1 MAIIEARGLA
11 RDFTSRKRT
20 VHAVRGVDLTV
31 EEGEIVGFLG
41 PNGAGKT
48 TTLRMLTTLL
58 RPTSGTATVAGSD
71 LLRDPLG
78 VRKRIGFVPQAIGQT
93 QGGTSDNALVIEEL
107 MDQGTAYR
115 IPRAETARRAAAL
128 VQQLDLGGLDQRF
141 VKTLSGGQRRRLEIA
156 LGLVHRPPL
165 VFLDEPTTGLDPQSR
180 SNMWEHIRRLRSE
193 LGTTVFLTTHY
204 LDEADALC
212 DRLFVIDNGVTVA
225 VGTPDE
231 LKRRVSGDVVTLS
244 VNGSPAGD
252 ETEAAR
258 SLLEA
263 LPVVRELAVAGGSL
277 RLTVEHGE
285 EALPVLLRTLD
296 GAGITMSAIS
306 LARPTLDDVFLTLTG
321 RSLRDDSPGRPGG
334 ETVGGG
340 EPELAG
346 AGSAAGTGGGA
357 GPVGTTSTT
366 GKE

>member
-1 MAIIEARGLA
+1 MSIIEARGLA

-31 EEGEIVGFLG
+31 QDGEIVGFLG

-58 RPTSGTATVAGSD
+58 RPTAGTATVAGAD

-93 QGGTSDNALVIEEL
+93 QGGTSDNSLVIEEL
-107 MDQGTAYR
+107 LDQGTAYR
-115 IPRAETARRAAAL
+115 VGRAETRRRAAAL
-128 VQQLDLGGLDQRF
+128 IEQLDLGGLDQRY

-156 LGLVHRPPL
+156 LGLVHQPPL

-212 DRLFVIDNGVTVA
+212 DRLFVIDHGVTVA

-231 LKRRVSGDVVTLS
+231 LKRRISGDVVTLS
-244 VNGSPAGD
+244 VSSAANHGA
-252 ETEAAR
+252 TEAAR
-258 SLLEA
+258 SLVA
-263 LPVVRELAVAGGSL
+263 ASPVVREVTVADGAL

-306 LARPTLDDVFLTLTG
+306 LSRPTLDDVFLTLTG
-321 RSLRDDSPGRPGG
+321 RSLRDDSPGGAHGG
-334 ETVGGG
+334 GDG

-346 AGSAAGTGGGA
+346 A
-357 GPVGTTSTT
+357 STA

>member
-1 MAIIEARGLA
+1 MAIIEASGLA
-11 RDFTSRKRT
+11 RDFKSRKRT

-31 EEGEIVGFLG
+31 GEGEIVGFLG

-58 RPTSGTATVAGSD
+58 RPTAGTATVAGAD

-78 VRKRIGFVPQAIGQT
+78 VRKRIGFVPQAIGRT

-128 VQQLDLGGLDQRF
+128 VEQLDLGGLGQRY

-156 LGLVHRPPL
+156 LGLVHQPPL

-180 SNMWEHIRRLRSE
+180 SNMWEHIRRLRSD

-212 DRLFVIDNGVTVA
+212 DRLFVIDHGVTVA
-225 VGTPDE
+225 VGTPDA
-231 LKRRVSGDVVTLS
+231 LKRHVSGDVVTLS
-244 VNGSPAGD
+244 VNGA
-252 ETEAAR
+252 TESAR
-258 SLLEA
+258 TLLTDS
-263 LPVVRELAVAGGSL
+263 PVVRELTVADGSL

-296 GAGITMSAIS
+296 GAGITMSSIS
-306 LARPTLDDVFLTLTG
+306 LSRPTLDDVFLTLTG
-321 RSLRDDSPGRPGG
+321 RSLRDDSPGGAEG
-334 ETVGGG
+334 AGG

-346 AGSAAGTGGGA
+346 IAGTSGVNETA
-357 GPVGTTSTT
+357 

>member
-58 RPTSGTATVAGSD
+58 RPTAGTAVVAGAD

-93 QGGTSDNALVIEEL
+93 QGGTSDNSLVIEEL
-107 MDQGTAYR
+107 LDQGTAYR
-115 IPRAETARRAAAL
+115 IGREETRRRAAAL
-128 VQQLDLGGLDQRF
+128 LEQLDLGGLDQRY

-156 LGLVHRPPL
+156 LGLVHQPSL

-212 DRLFVIDNGVTVA
+212 DRLFVIDHGVTVA

-231 LKRRVSGDVVTLS
+231 LKRRISGDVVTLS
-244 VNGSPAGD
+244 VNGAAGSD
-252 ETEAAR
+252 GTAAAR
-258 SLLEA
+258 SVLAES
-263 LPVVRELAVAGGSL
+263 PVVQEITVSDEVL
-277 RLTVEHGE
+277 RLTVEQGE
-285 EALPVLLRTLD
+285 QALPVLLRALD

-306 LARPTLDDVFLTLTG
+306 LSRPTLDDVFLTLTG
-321 RSLRDDSPGRPGG
+321 RSLRDDSPGGAGNGTDGG
-334 ETVGGG
+334 
-340 EPELAG
+340 PELAG
-346 AGSAAGTGGGA
+346 VAGATGI
-357 GPVGTTSTT
+357 T

>member
-31 EEGEIVGFLG
+31 EEGEVVGFLG

-58 RPTSGTATVAGSD
+58 RPTAGTAVVAGAD

-93 QGGTSDNALVIEEL
+93 QGGTSDNSLVIEEL
-107 MDQGTAYR
+107 LDQGTAYR
-115 IPRAETARRAAAL
+115 IGREETRRRAAAL
-128 VQQLDLGGLDQRF
+128 IDQLDLGGLDQRY

-156 LGLVHRPPL
+156 LGLVHQPPL

-180 SNMWEHIRRLRSE
+180 SNMWEHIRRLRSD

-212 DRLFVIDNGVTVA
+212 DRLFVIDHGVTVA

-244 VNGSPAGD
+244 VNGAANHGAPNDGTA
-252 ETEAAR
+252 AAR
-258 SLLEA
+258 PLLAA
-263 LPVVRELAVAGGSL
+263 LPVVREVAEADGSL
-277 RLTVEHGE
+277 RLTVERGE

-306 LARPTLDDVFLTLTG
+306 LSRPTLDDVFLTLTG
-321 RSLRDDSPGRPGG
+321 RSLRDDSPGGDGG
-334 ETVGGG
+334 GGGGAGG

-346 AGSAAGTGGGA
+346 AGAAGVTGTA
-357 GPVGTTSTT
+357 

>member
-11 RDFTSRKRT
+11 KDFTSRKRT

-48 TTLRMLTTLL
+48 TTLRMLNTLL
-58 RPTSGTATVAGSD
+58 RPTAGTATVAGAD
-71 LLRDPLG
+71 LLRDPLE

-93 QGGTSDNALVIEEL
+93 QGGTTDNNLVIEEL
-107 MDQGTAYR
+107 LDQGAAYR
-115 IPRAETARRAAAL
+115 IGKAETARRAAQL
-128 VQQLDLGGLDQRF
+128 IEQLDLGGLDQRF

-156 LGLVHRPPL
+156 LGLVHQPSL

-180 SNMWEHIRRLRSE
+180 SNMWEHIRRIRSE

-212 DRLFVIDNGVTVA
+212 DRLFIIDRGVTVA

-231 LKRRVSGDVVTLS
+231 LKRRVSGDVVTLR
-244 VNGSPAGD
+244 VNGQLP
-252 ETEAAR
+252 AAR
-258 SLLEA
+258 ALLAEQ
-263 LPVVRELAVAGGSL
+263 PIVQEIAVSDGDL
-277 RLTVEHGE
+277 RLTVERGE
-285 EALPVLLRTLD
+285 EALPVLLRVLD

-321 RSLRDDSPGRPGG
+321 RSLRDDSRERGDGHDKADG
-334 ETVGGG
+334 
-340 EPELAG
+340 ELARRRRSHRERG
-346 AGSAAGTGGGA
+346 VTR
-357 GPVGTTSTT
+357 
-366 GKE
+366 

>member
-11 RDFTSRKRT
+11 KDFTSRKRT

-58 RPTSGTATVAGSD
+58 RPTAGTATVAGAD
-71 LLRDPLG
+71 LLRDPLE

-93 QGGTSDNALVIEEL
+93 QGGTTDTNLVIEEL
-107 MDQGTAYR
+107 LDQGAAYR
-115 IPRAETARRAAAL
+115 IPKAETARRAAQL
-128 VQQLDLGGLDQRF
+128 IEQLDLGGLDQRF

-156 LGLVHRPPL
+156 LGLVHQPSL

-180 SNMWEHIRRLRSE
+180 SNMWEHIRRIRSE

-212 DRLFVIDNGVTVA
+212 DRLFIIDRGVTVA

-231 LKRRVSGDVVTLS
+231 LKRRVSGDVVTLR
-244 VNGSPAGD
+244 VNGQLP
-252 ETEAAR
+252 TAR
-258 SLLEA
+258 ALLAEQ
-263 LPVVRELAVAGGSL
+263 PIVQEIAVSDGEL

-285 EALPVLLRTLD
+285 EALPVLLRVLD
-296 GAGITMSAIS
+296 SAGITMSAIS

-321 RSLRDDSPGRPGG
+321 RSLRDDSPSA
-334 ETVGGG
+334 GGG
-340 EPELAG
+340 HDKADGELA
-346 AGSAAGTGGGA
+346 AAGARNGNG
-357 GPVGTTSTT
+357 
-366 GKE
+366 E

>member
-11 RDFTSRKRT
+11 RDFKSRKRT

-31 EEGEIVGFLG
+31 EDGEIVGFLG

-58 RPTSGTATVAGSD
+58 RPTAGTATVAGAD

-93 QGGTSDNALVIEEL
+93 QGGTSDNSLVVEEL
-107 MDQGTAYR
+107 MDQGAAYR
-115 IPRAETARRAAAL
+115 IPRAETARRAEAL
-128 VQQLDLGGLDQRF
+128 IEQLDLGGLGQRY

-156 LGLVHRPPL
+156 LGLVHQPPL

-180 SNMWEHIRRLRSE
+180 SNMWEHIRRLRSD
-193 LGTTVFLTTHY
+193 LSTTVFLTTHY

-212 DRLFVIDNGVTVA
+212 DRLFVIDNGIIVA

-244 VNGSPAGD
+244 VGAANHGGA
-252 ETEAAR
+252 TEAAR
-258 SLLEA
+258 SLLVDS
-263 LPVVRELAVAGGSL
+263 PVTREITVSDGSL
-277 RLTVEHGE
+277 RLTVERGE

-306 LARPTLDDVFLTLTG
+306 LSRPTLDDVFLTLTG
-321 RSLRDDSPGRPGG
+321 RSLRDDLPGSGDDAGG
-334 ETVGGG
+334 A
-340 EPELAG
+340 PELAG
-346 AGSAAGTGGGA
+346 VAGA
-357 GPVGTTSTT
+357 
-366 GKE
+366 KE